1 MIVFAGVHGLCY
13 ASTVNLETNPP
24 INVESIQE
32 TTIET
37 MTSPTPTA
45 TVTPTVTPKPTAT
58 VTPKP
63 TATPTPEP
71 TTLPTE
77 TSADT
82 TSATNESESMEM
94 AFEEEID
101 FFSEEEVV
109 MMAQLIHAEAGGV
122 YPLNR
127 RAAVAWTVCNRI
139 NNGYSS
145 YCTSI
150 EGTIKEPGQFAWH
163 KGCKYTDLD
172 YRIAKDVL
180 TRWSNEIITGKPDEG
195 RILPS
200 KYMFFWGDGSQN
212 HFNDG
217 KGNYWDYSVSYDPYA
232 DWE

>member
-1 MIVFAGVHGLCY
+1 MA
-13 ASTVNLETNPP
+13 A
-24 INVESIQE
+24 
-32 TTIET
+32 
-37 MTSPTPTA
+37 SPTPTA
-45 TVTPTVTPKPTAT
+45 TVTPTATPTTTPTPKPT
-58 VTPKP
+58 V
-63 TATPTPEP
+63 TPTPEP

-77 TSADT
+77 STADT
-82 TSATNESESMEM
+82 QSTVDESEALSV

-109 MMAQLIHAEAGGV
+109 MMAQLIHSEAGGV

-127 RAAVAWTVCNRI
+127 RAAVALTVCNRI

-145 YCTSI
+145 SCTSI
-150 EGTIKEPGQFAWH
+150 AATIKEPGQFAWY
-163 KGCKYTDLD
+163 KGCSYTDLD

-180 TRWSNEIITGKPDEG
+180 TRWANEIITGELDEG

-217 KGNYWDYSVSYDPYA
+217 KGNYWDYSVDYDPYA